1 MSEWDFYDA
10 REGARSIYVTPIMP
24 CGRAL
29 LPLPARGV
37 GAEPWV
43 DGRARI
49 GREILH
55 ASPSAGVSVGKGFN
69 LDAEPEATLT
79 GPPAHCEPPVPLRY
93 ESSVETLSLNM
104 TRR

>member
-24 CGRAL
+24 CGRAV
-29 LPLPARGV
+29 LPLAARGV

-49 GREILH
+49 GREILVL
-55 ASPSAGVSVGKGFN
+55 SDRTSVGKGGVKKQKN
-69 LDAEPEATLT
+69 RGSECRTSQTYKSDRPITH
-79 GPPAHCEPPVPLRY
+79 GI
-93 ESSVETLSLNM
+93 SLAA
-104 TRR
+104 

>member
-24 CGRAL
+24 CGRAV
-29 LPLPARGV
+29 LPLAARGV

-49 GREILH
+49 GREILVL
-55 ASPSAGVSVGKGFN
+55 SDTTSAGKG
-69 LDAEPEATLT
+69 LKKAS
-79 GPPAHCEPPVPLRY
+79 CQ
-93 ESSVETLSLNM
+93 VETMYCKYCN
-104 TRR
+104 RRAA

>member
-24 CGRAL
+24 CGRAV
-29 LPLPARGV
+29 LPLAARGV

-49 GREILH
+49 GREIFTP
-55 ASPSAGVSVGKGFN
+55 SPGVSVGKG
-69 LDAEPEATLT
+69 LIEW
-79 GPPAHCEPPVPLRY
+79 H
-93 ESSVETLSLNM
+93 
-104 TRR
+104 

>member
-24 CGRAL
+24 CGRAV
-29 LPLPARGV
+29 LPLAARGV

-49 GREILH
+49 GREILIV
-55 ASPSAGVSVGKGFN
+55 SDTTSVGKGLKN
-69 LDAEPEATLT
+69 RTYLT
-79 GPPAHCEPPVPLRY
+79 RTELGARDYRSDPAR
-93 ESSVETLSLNM
+93 SVH
-104 TRR
+104 

>member
-37 GAEPWV
+37 GAEPWA

-49 GREILH
+49 GREILI
-55 ASPSAGVSVGKGFN
+55 PSQGISVGKG
-69 LDAEPEATLT
+69 LSY
-79 GPPAHCEPPVPLRY
+79 LRC
-93 ESSVETLSLNM
+93 
-104 TRR
+104 